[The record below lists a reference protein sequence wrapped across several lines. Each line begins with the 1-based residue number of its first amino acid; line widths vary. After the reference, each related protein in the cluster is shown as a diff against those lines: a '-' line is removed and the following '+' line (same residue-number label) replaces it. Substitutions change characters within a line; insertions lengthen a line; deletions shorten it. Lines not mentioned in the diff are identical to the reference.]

1 MLKDALQE
9 STQDRLAEMMT
20 NAMGTAI
27 GDLLHDASVEELR
40 ANPDGRLWCVRNGTR
55 HDTKE
60 TLGTA
65 ARRQLINI
73 VAHAVGV
80 TVDEDNPSFPAELP
94 ESGYRFHAVVPPQS
108 PDGPTFVIRKKP
120 SKVFSLDD
128 YVAAGIMSGEH
139 ATFIRQAVANR
150 ENILVGGGTG
160 SGKTTLA
167 NAILQEIGRIA
178 GRVLTVEDTLELQVE
193 ADEVV
198 RQRTVRNGNTVRRSM
213 QDVVRDMLRLSPDRI
228 IVGEVRGPEAIDM
241 IQGWNT
247 GHPGGVATI
256 HCNSAPDALERLED
270 LWIQGG
276 YTPVPRQIAKA
287 ANVILFV
294 GPVTV
299 GTPEG
304 PRAKRRLQD
313 IVRVVGVRAGGAG
326 HEYTYE
332 RPFADAAYDRAR
344 Y

>member
-1 MLKDALQE
+1 MPKEALQE

-20 NAMGTAI
+20 NAMGAAI
-27 GDLLHDASVEELR
+27 GDLLHDPGVEELR
-40 ANPDGRLWCVRNGTR
+40 ANPDGRLWCVRDGMR
-55 HDTKE
+55 HDTKK
-60 TLGTA
+60 TLSPA

-73 VAHAVGV
+73 VAHAVGI

-120 SKVFSLDD
+120 SKIFSLDD
-128 YVAAGIMSGEH
+128 YVASGIMTG
-139 ATFIRQAVANR
+139 AQAAFIRQAVANR

-198 RQRTVRNGNTVRRSM
+198 RQRTVRNGNNVRRTM

-270 LWIQGG
+270 LLIQGG
-276 YTPVPRQIAKA
+276 YVPVPRQIAKA
-287 ANVILFV
+287 VNVVLFV
-294 GPVTV
+294 GPETV
-299 GTPEG
+299 HVPAGS
-304 PRAKRRLQD
+304 RFKRRLQD
-313 IVRVVGVRAGGAG
+313 VARVTGVRARSGGR
-326 HEYTYE
+326 EYTIE
-332 RPFADAAYDRAR
+332 RPFPIFD
-344 Y
+344 

>member
-1 MLKDALQE
+1 MMDNDSRE
-9 STQDRLAEMMT
+9 TTQDRLVEMMT
-20 NAMGTAI
+20 AAMGATV
-27 GDLLHDASVEELR
+27 GDLLQDPSIEELR
-40 ANPDGRLWCVRNGTR
+40 VNPDGRLWCVREGTR
-55 HDTKE
+55 HNTGK
-60 TLGTA
+60 TLAIA

-73 VAHAVGV
+73 VAHAVNV
-80 TVDEDNPSFPAELP
+80 TVDENNPSFPAEMP
-94 ESGYRFHAVVPPQS
+94 ESGYRFHAIVPPQS

-120 SKVFSLDD
+120 TKVFSLDD
-128 YVAAGIMSGEH
+128 YVEAGIMAAEH
-139 ATFIRQAVANR
+139 AAFIRQAVVNR

-160 SGKTTLA
+160 SGKTTLT
-167 NAILQEIGRIA
+167 NAILKEIGHVA

-198 RQRTVRNGNTVRRSM
+198 RQRTVRNGDAVCRSM

-270 LWIQGG
+270 LLIQGH

-287 ANVILFV
+287 INVVLFIGLV
-294 GPVTV
+294 RVETS
-299 GTPEG
+299 EG
-304 PRAKRRLQD
+304 NLSQRRLQD
-313 IVRVVGVRAGGAG
+313 IVRVAGVHAAAQGY
-326 HEYTYE
+326 EYTFE
-332 RPFADAAYDRAR
+332 RPFAKLTANP
-344 Y
+344 

>member
-1 MLKDALQE
+1 MRESIMQE
-9 STQDRLAEMMT
+9 TTQDRLVDMMT
-20 NAMGTAI
+20 NAMGGAI
-27 GDLLHDASVEELR
+27 GELLNDPSVEELR
-40 ANPDGRLWCVRNGTR
+40 ANPDGKLWCVREGTR
-55 HDTKE
+55 HDMQKA
-60 TLGTA
+60 LAPA

-80 TVDEDNPSFPAELP
+80 TVDENNPSFPAELP
-94 ESGYRFHAVVPPQS
+94 ESGYRFHAIVPPQS

-120 SKVFSLDD
+120 TKVFSLDD
-128 YVAAGIMSGEH
+128 YVAAQIMTAEQ
-139 ATFIRQAVANR
+139 AAYIRQAVANR
-150 ENILVGGGTG
+150 DNILVAGGTC
-160 SGKTTLA
+160 SGKTTLT
-167 NAILQEIGRIA
+167 NAILKEIGRVA

-198 RQRTVRNGNTVRRSM
+198 RQRTVRNGDAVRRTM

-270 LWIQGG
+270 LLIQGG

-287 ANVILFV
+287 VNVILFV
-294 GPVTV
+294 ASESAETSSGIR
-299 GTPEG
+299 G
-304 PRAKRRLQD
+304 RRVLRD
-313 IVRVVGVRAGGAG
+313 LVRVTGVQMDSTG
-326 HEYTYE
+326 HRYTFE
-332 RPFADAAYDRAR
+332 SPIAA
-344 Y
+344 